1 MDERQPL
8 ADQLA
13 EDILTVAKRADTEE
27 DLRIGVEKALD
38 PVLKALDITTEPRYE
53 KATSTSFYDA
63 IHGHLILEYE
73 RPGKLKTKRGQ
84 EETIEQLVKYLDAE
98 ASRYGEKQK
107 EAALKR
113 MVGVSIDGFQILF
126 VRYTGTK
133 ARAKV
138 PFPKRKP
145 SAQLVLLPEAILP
158 GGFDLDGPNPVN
170 AQTISLF
177 LTYIRAL
184 RRYPLT
190 PEELTKEFGPDADAA
205 RQAVNT
211 FFKEWDRVFGI
222 VYGQDIGKAEK
233 DAAQLAKRY
242 GVDMRVELK
251 PLLFAVHTYYALL
264 MKLLVAE
271 LLSLQPESYVPS
283 FVTQLA
289 GLSDVELQ
297 RQLSHLEDGGHF
309 QAFGIQNFL
318 EGDFFGWYLAD
329 SNEDISAAIRRMA
342 RRLSDFEPAT
352 AEIDPEATRDLL
364 KKLYQYLVPKK
375 LRHDLG
381 EYYTPDW
388 LAERLLNQVGYDGN
402 PDLRLLDPA
411 CGSGTFLALAIK
423 QVREYIIEHLEKYP
437 ETTEVA
443 KKVLKNVVGFDLNPI
458 AVIAARTT
466 YLLALGNLRRAI
478 SPITIPVYMCDSIL
492 TPTEYADLFRKGHK
506 IHTTVGDFF
515 VPKEVVDKG
524 ALDSLATL
532 IEECVRDYSTD
543 EFIERV
549 RRVMGIKENG
559 TETALRDLFEKVKGL
574 EEEGR
579 NRIWAR
585 ILKNAF
591 APIFQEK
598 FDYVVGNPPWVN
610 WESLSDEYREA
621 TNPTWDKY
629 GLQARA
635 GGKQFALGKVKRDIS
650 MLFTYVCI
658 DEYLKPKAK
667 LGFLI
672 TQTAFKTES
681 GEVFRKFRL
690 SGELPL
696 RILHV
701 DDMVE
706 LKPFEG
712 ASNWTSAFV
721 CIKGEHT
728 RYPVPYTLWR
738 KKKGARIAIENSLEE
753 VIEATIRT
761 QFSAKPIDDDEPTSA
776 WVTARQDSLT
786 ALAKVIGASVY
797 EARAGAVTWA
807 DGIYLVRILDKRPDG
822 LLVIH
827 NLHNVGKRKLR
838 QVETAIE
845 PDLVYPFVRKRC
857 FAMACQTQLLHCLAS
872 LRSHWLACYSRKSN
886 EERAA

>member
-1 MDERQPL
+1 
-8 ADQLA
+8 
-13 EDILTVAKRADTEE
+13 
-27 DLRIGVEKALD
+27 
-38 PVLKALDITTEPRYE
+38 
-53 KATSTSFYDA
+53 
-63 IHGHLILEYE
+63 
-73 RPGKLKTKRGQ
+73 
-84 EETIEQLVKYLDAE
+84 
-98 ASRYGEKQK
+98 
-107 EAALKR
+107 
-113 MVGVSIDGFQILF
+113 
-126 VRYTGTK
+126 
-133 ARAKV
+133 
-138 PFPKRKP
+138 
-145 SAQLVLLPEAILP
+145 
-158 GGFDLDGPNPVN
+158 
-170 AQTISLF
+170 
-177 LTYIRAL
+177 
-184 RRYPLT
+184 
-190 PEELTKEFGPDADAA
+190 
-205 RQAVNT
+205 
-211 FFKEWDRVFGI
+211 
-222 VYGQDIGKAEK
+222 
-233 DAAQLAKRY
+233 
-242 GVDMRVELK
+242 
-251 PLLFAVHTYYALL
+251 
-264 MKLLVAE
+264 
-271 LLSLQPESYVPS
+271 
-283 FVTQLA
+283 
-289 GLSDVELQ
+289 
-297 RQLSHLEDGGHF
+297 
-309 QAFGIQNFL
+309 
-318 EGDFFGWYLAD
+318 
-329 SNEDISAAIRRMA
+329 MA

-423 QVREYIIEHLEKYP
+423 RVREYIIEHLEKYP
-437 ETTEVA
+437 EATEVA
-443 KKVLKNVVGFDLNPI
+443 KKALKNIVGFDLNPI

-492 TPTEYADLFRKGHK
+492 TPTEYADLFRTGHK

-543 EFIERV
+543 EFIGQV
-549 RRVMGIKENG
+549 RRVMGIEENG

-591 APIFQEK
+591 APIFQEP

-621 TNPTWDKY
+621 TKATWEKY

-635 GGKQFALGKVKRDIS
+635 GAKQFALGKVKRDIS

-658 DEYLKPKAK
+658 DEYLKPKGK

-690 SGELPL
+690 DEELPL

-721 CIKGEHT
+721 CVKGERT

-738 KKKGARIAIENSLEE
+738 KKRGTRITIDNSLEE
-753 VIEATIRT
+753 VIETTARIK
-761 QFSAKPIDDDEPTSA
+761 FSAKPIDDDEPTSA
-776 WVTARQDSLT
+776 WITARQGSLA
-786 ALAKVIGASVY
+786 ALAKVIGPSVY

-807 DGIYLVRILDKRPDG
+807 DGIYWVRILDKRPDG
-822 LLVIH
+822 LLVIQ
-827 NLHNVGKRKLR
+827 NLHDVGKRKLR
-838 QVETAIE
+838 QVKTAIE
-845 PDLVYPFVRKRC
+845 PDLVYPFVRWGDISRWYAKPSCYIVLPHSEATGWRAIPESQMKSEHSKT
-857 FAMACQTQLLHCLAS
+857 FAYFKQFETELKDRSGYKQLREGHPFYIMSNTGPWLFAPVKVLWKAMTRTMEAAVVEQTADEHIGLKTLMHKNTVTYVPFDTPGEAHFLCALLNTTLAS
-872 LRSHWLACYSRKSN
+872 LVCASYSVGKSLGSPHVLKRIAIPKYDPKNALHEELSALSQPAHELAAKGEKEALKQVEAEIDRKAAELWGVTKSELKEIGRSL
-886 EERAA
+886 EELS